1 MQKNGNLTR
10 LHPCK
15 PFVLS
20 SGLLLGKSLY
30 LIRIKYKKKNI
41 FHPFVRTS
49 SLLWKVTFASPF
61 GEKSRPDT
69 HKVWQKNPSF
79 TLLCELVHYLG
90 NFWSE
95 FTFASP
101 FGEKSR
107 ADSHK
112 VEKTP
117 SLTLL
122 CELVHSLGDFLLK
135 VTFASRFEEKSR
147 PDSHKVEKTPSL
159 TLLCELVHYF
169 GDF

>member
-1 MQKNGNLTR
+1 MCAWIWCFHSWCAKKWQSNEVTPLQALCPKFTT
-10 LHPCK
+10 
-15 PFVLS
+15 PF
-20 SGLLLGKSLY
+20 GKKSLPDTH
-30 LIRIKYKKKNI
+30 KVQKKNI

-49 SLLWKVTFASPF
+49 SLFWKVTFASPF

-117 SLTLL
+117 SLTLF

-135 VTFASRFEEKSR
+135 VTFEIGRASCRER
-147 PDSHKVEKTPSL
+147 V
-159 TLLCELVHYF
+159 
-169 GDF
+169 

>member
-1 MQKNGNLTR
+1 MHGSGVSILNVPKNGNLTR

-20 SGLLLGKSLY
+20 LRLLLGKSLY
-30 LIRIKYKKKNI
+30 LIRIKYK
-41 FHPFVRTS
+41 
-49 SLLWKVTFASPF
+49 
-61 GEKSRPDT
+61 
-69 HKVWQKNPSF
+69 KNPSF

-159 TLLCELVHYF
+159 TLLCELVHHL